1 MIGKP
6 TAACNLDQRS
16 DSAPRRVDHARRRLG
31 VHRRLSMGLDRALAD
46 IEFGITEIR
55 IKKTQ

>member
-1 MIGKP
+1 M
-6 TAACNLDQRS
+6 
-16 DSAPRRVDHARRRLG
+16 RLG
-31 VHRRLSMGLDRALAD
+31 ALPRGAREKGDWALTGGSAD

>member
-1 MIGKP
+1 M
-6 TAACNLDQRS
+6 
-16 DSAPRRVDHARRRLG
+16 RLG
-31 VHRRLSMGLDRALAD
+31 ALPRGAREKGDWALTGGLSMGLDRALAD

>member
-1 MIGKP
+1 MELPG
-6 TAACNLDQRS
+6 
-16 DSAPRRVDHARRRLG
+16 
-31 VHRRLSMGLDRALAD
+31 LSGLDILPGATGDGALAD